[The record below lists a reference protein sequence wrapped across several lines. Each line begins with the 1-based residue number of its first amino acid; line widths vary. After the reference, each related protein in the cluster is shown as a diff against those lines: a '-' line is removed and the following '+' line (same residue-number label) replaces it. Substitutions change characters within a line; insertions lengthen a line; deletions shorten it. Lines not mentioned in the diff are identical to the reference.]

1 MQGNSSAV
9 STYGIATDPLLND
22 SWYRSQL
29 YGLDRLS
36 DDFPRIRQS
45 ELADLLAHHSALQQ
59 FARPTIRILAEKIAD
74 KQAVVILSDASG
86 LVLNTFGDMQ
96 ALQKAERFALAP
108 GNLWSECGRGTNA
121 IGTALAI
128 EECCEIDGQQ
138 HFLTSNQGLYCAA
151 IPLQSPCGKIA
162 GVLDISGPA
171 NFAHPHTLALLKD
184 AAQQIE
190 YLWVKQSLNPD
201 QWIMNLHRKIEGLDR
216 ADELLLVF
224 SDNMLMAANRVA
236 MRELELSAE
245 QMGSVTFQQLF
256 PQSEQQAN
264 LVPQSLTTADQQH
277 YFFRLRAPT
286 RTRFHSADVTPSA
299 LPFSLRDDGNKMV
312 RLMNAGVSLCLH
324 GETGSGKEYVSRA
337 LHQQSRWQRGKFVAI
352 NCAAIPESLIESEL
366 FGYQPGAFTGASKNG
381 YIGKIREADGGVL
394 FLDEIGDMPLALQTR
409 LLRVLQ
415 EKEVAPLGSSRS
427 WPVSFAVISAT
438 HRNLPQLVADGT
450 FREDLLYRLQ
460 EFALTIPPLREWPEL
475 DTFIMQ
481 LWQNMGGEQRGISMK
496 PQLLDILV
504 QHPWPGNVRQLR
516 SLLKVLLALA
526 EDNEELDCSSLPA
539 EYRMAV
545 SEPLPA
551 LQQHDEQLIAAT
563 LQRFNGNISKTAEAL
578 GVARSTLYRRAAR
591 SHTVAGQL
599 PSKSVP

>member
-9 STYGIATDPLLND
+9 STPPFAPNPLLSD
-22 SWYRSQL
+22 SWFRSQL
-29 YGLDRLS
+29 YGLDRQS
-36 DDFPRIRQS
+36 DDFPRIRQA
-45 ELADLLAHHSALQQ
+45 ELADVLAHHATLQQ
-59 FARPTIRILAEKIAD
+59 FAQPAIRALAEKIAD

-128 EECCEIDGQQ
+128 DDCCEIDGQQ

-151 IPLQSPCGKIA
+151 IPLQSPGGQIA

-171 NFAHPHTLALLKD
+171 HFTHPHTLAWIKD
-184 AAQQIE
+184 AAKQIE
-190 YLWVKQSLNPD
+190 YLWVKQSLHPD
-201 QWIMNLHRKIEGLDR
+201 QWMMSLHRQVQGIDR
-216 ADELLLVF
+216 VEELLLVF
-224 SDNMLMAANRVA
+224 SDNILMAANRVA
-236 MRELELSAE
+236 MRELELGAE
-245 QMGSVTFQQLF
+245 QFGCLTFPQLF
-256 PQSEQQAN
+256 PQLEQQAN
-264 LVPQSLTTADQQH
+264 QVPQPLTTRSQQH
-277 YFFRLRAPT
+277 YFFRLRAPA
-286 RTRFHSADVTPSA
+286 RTHFASTAITSST
-299 LPFSLRDDGNKMV
+299 LPFSLSDGGEKMV

-337 LHQQSRWQRGKFVAI
+337 LHQQSRWHQGKFVAI

-427 WPVSFAVISAT
+427 WPVSFAVICAT

-460 EFALTIPPLREWPEL
+460 EFSLTLPPLRDWAEL
-475 DTFIMQ
+475 PAFITQ
-481 LWQNMGGEQRGISMK
+481 LWQELGGEQRGIEMT
-496 PQLLDILV
+496 PLLLDTLA

-516 SLLKVLLALA
+516 SVLKVLLALA
-526 EDNEELDCSSLPA
+526 DDNEVLDSDSLPA
-539 EYRMAV
+539 EYQLAV

-591 SHTVAGQL
+591 EKTR
-599 PSKSVP
+599 

>member
-9 STYGIATDPLLND
+9 STPPFAPNPLLSD
-22 SWYRSQL
+22 SWFRSQL
-29 YGLDRLS
+29 YGLDRQS
-36 DDFPRIRQS
+36 DDFPRIRQA
-45 ELADLLAHHSALQQ
+45 ELADVLAHHATLQQ
-59 FARPTIRILAEKIAD
+59 FAQPAIRALAEKIAD

-128 EECCEIDGQQ
+128 DDCCEIDGQQ

-151 IPLQSPCGKIA
+151 IPLQSPGGQIA

-171 NFAHPHTLALLKD
+171 HFAHPHTLAWIKD
-184 AAQQIE
+184 AAKQIE
-190 YLWVKQSLNPD
+190 YLWVKQSLHPD
-201 QWIMNLHRKIEGLDR
+201 QWMMSLHRQVQGIDR
-216 ADELLLVF
+216 VEELLLVF
-224 SDNMLMAANRVA
+224 SDNILMAANRVA
-236 MRELELSAE
+236 MRELELGAE
-245 QMGSVTFQQLF
+245 QFGCLTFQQLF
-256 PQSEQQAN
+256 PQLEQQAN
-264 LVPQSLTTADQQH
+264 QVPQPLTTRSQQH
-277 YFFRLRAPT
+277 YFFRLRAPA
-286 RTRFHSADVTPSA
+286 RTYFASSAITPST
-299 LPFSLRDDGNKMV
+299 LPFSLRDGGEKMV

-337 LHQQSRWQRGKFVAI
+337 LHQQSRWHQGKFVAI

-427 WPVSFAVISAT
+427 WPVSFAVICAT

-460 EFALTIPPLREWPEL
+460 EFSLTLPPLRDWAEL
-475 DTFIMQ
+475 PAFITQ
-481 LWQNMGGEQRGISMK
+481 LWQELGGEQRGIEMT
-496 PQLLDILV
+496 PLLLDTLA

-516 SLLKVLLALA
+516 SVLKVLLALA
-526 EDNEELDCSSLPA
+526 DDNEVLDSDSLPA
-539 EYRMAV
+539 EYQLAV

-591 SHTVAGQL
+591 
-599 PSKSVP
+599 K